1 MFVILWILF
10 SALVGACA
18 KRTGRNPGSW
28 FFIALLT
35 SPGIGA
41 LLLLIGWLM
50 NGTVKSAKQP
60 SNRKMFKSYD
70 AAYAYVAN
78 NYNVDMYYRSQVASE
93 IYRMARNT
101 DDCDQIVA
109 NYVG

>member
-10 SALVGACA
+10 SALVGAFA
-18 KRTGRNPGSW
+18 KRTGRNPGTW
-28 FFIALLT
+28 FFIACLT

-41 LLLLIGWLM
+41 ILLLIGWLL
-50 NGTVKSAKQP
+50 NGSVKKEVV
-60 SNRKMFKSYD
+60 SNHKMFGSYE
-70 AAYAYVAN
+70 AAYNYVTN

-93 IYRMARNT
+93 IYRLAHNT
-101 DDCDQIVA
+101 DDCDKIVA

>member
-10 SALVGACA
+10 SALVCAFA
-18 KRTGRNPGSW
+18 KRTGRNPGTW
-28 FFIALLT
+28 FFIAVLT

-50 NGTVKSAKQP
+50 NGSVKKEVV
-60 SNRKMFKSYD
+60 SNHKMFGSYET
-70 AAYAYVAN
+70 AYNYVN
-78 NYNVDMYYRSQVASE
+78 DNYNVDMYYRSQVASE
-93 IYRMARNT
+93 IYRLARNT